1 MEEIYHFIGIG
12 GIGMSALA
20 RILLQQ
26 GKKVQGSDCAATK
39 ITKELEKLGARVYL
53 GHAKDQVPTS
63 AIVVYSTDI
72 KEDNPEYA
80 AAKEQKLVLLHR
92 SEMLA
97 EMMRSYQ
104 PLLVTGTHGKTTTT
118 SLLAHTIKSLGW
130 DPAFAIGGIL
140 KNGGVNSGS
149 GSGKYFIAEADE
161 SDGSFLAYPSF
172 GAIITNID
180 LDHLNHWK
188 SEEALIAG
196 FKEFALKVAS
206 KEHLFWCKDDVR
218 LSKLQLP
225 GISYGFSFDADVR
238 IIEFAQEGFSTRFSF
253 VWNGVLYKEIEMPLI
268 GQHNV
273 LNTVAVFALALSL
286 GGSDAEIRRA
296 IKSFQGVGRRADKIG
311 EKGSIA
317 FFDDYGH
324 HPTEIKTTLAAF
336 KQSHPKNRL
345 VTVFQPHRYTRTRDC
360 LEEFADAFNDADIV
374 VLTDIYSA
382 GEEPLEGVDGEVV
395 YNKISNM
402 KKEGVY
408 YLRKD
413 ALVEF
418 LTGFLQEKDVV
429 VTMGAG
435 DITKYG
441 PYVLERMNT

>member
-1 MEEIYHFIGIG
+1 MEEVYHFIGIG

-20 RILLQQ
+20 RILLEQ
-26 GKKVQGSDCAATK
+26 GKLVQGSDSASTK
-39 ITKELEKLGARVYL
+39 ITKELEKLGAKIYL
-53 GHAKDQVPTS
+53 GHAKDQLPSS
-63 AIVVYSTDI
+63 AVVVYSTDI
-72 KEDNPEYA
+72 KEENPEYA
-80 AAKEQKLVLLHR
+80 AAKEGKLPLLHR

-97 EMMRSYQ
+97 ELMRSYQ

-140 KNGGVNSGS
+140 KKEGANSGS
-149 GSGKYFIAEADE
+149 GLGKYFIAEADE

-180 LDHLNHWK
+180 LDHLSHWK

-196 FKEFALKVAS
+196 FKEFASKVAC
-206 KEHLFWCKDDVR
+206 KDHLFWYKEDVR

-225 GISYGFSFDADVR
+225 GVSYGFSLDADVR
-238 IIEFAQEGFSTRFSF
+238 IIEFAQKGFSTCFSF
-253 VWNGVLYKEIEMPLI
+253 VWKGVHYKEVEVPLI
-268 GQHNV
+268 GQHNA
-273 LNTVAVFALALSL
+273 LNATAVFALALSL
-286 GGSDAEIRRA
+286 GGIESEIRRA
-296 IKSFQGVGRRADKIG
+296 LKSFQGVGRRADKIG
-311 EKGSIA
+311 EKRSIA

-336 KQSHPKNRL
+336 KQSHPENRL

-360 LEEFADAFNDADIV
+360 LEEFADAFTDADIV

-382 GEEPLEGVDGEVV
+382 GEEPLEGVDGEAV
-395 YNKISNM
+395 YYKVLNR